1 MDYFVTGGTGV
12 IGRYLIERLLKRGG
26 TVHVLVRE
34 GSRGR
39 LEELIASGKIHGGM
53 IPKVRACLEALAGGV
68 KKTHILDGRQ
78 PHTLLLEIFTDQG
91 IGTMI
96 VPDE

>member
-1 MDYFVTGGTGV
+1 MLDPDD
-12 IGRYLIERLLKRGG
+12 EDSLLQS
-26 TVHVLVRE
+26 VQVSEV
-34 GSRGR
+34 
-39 LEELIASGKIHGGM
+39 EELIASGKIHGGM

-96 VPDE
+96 VPDQ